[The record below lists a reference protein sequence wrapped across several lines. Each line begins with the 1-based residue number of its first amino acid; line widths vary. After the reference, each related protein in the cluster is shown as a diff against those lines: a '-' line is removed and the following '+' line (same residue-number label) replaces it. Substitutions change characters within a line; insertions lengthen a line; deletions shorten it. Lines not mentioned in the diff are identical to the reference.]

1 MAGLVLSP
9 RLRAIAR
16 QVPPGARLTDVGTD
30 HAYLPAALLLEGRI
44 AGAIASDVNE
54 GPLARG
60 RATARTYGLED
71 VLELRLSSGLEE
83 IQAGETDTVVIA
95 GMGGEL
101 IAEILAQAPW
111 TRDVLL
117 LLQPMTAQAVL
128 RRWLLENGY
137 VIQAETLVREGEKFY
152 QLLTVRGGQET
163 RPYTPGEL
171 WAGRQTRGEES
182 PHRLAFLEELLSRRR
197 RALEGMNRG
206 TVSEAVKARETAL
219 TASLEALR
227 EEWSAWQRQ
236 Q

>member
-171 WAGRQTRGEES
+171 WAGRQTREEES

-227 EEWSAWQRQ
+227 EEWSAWQR
-236 Q
+236 